1 MLLYWH
7 FLRTLGVAM
16 KKHDTKTEVLG
27 YANHQI
33 NNLKQTNLCERDE
46 KSNYK
51 YSKDKLIKPNL

>member
-1 MLLYWH
+1 
-7 FLRTLGVAM
+7 M

-33 NNLKQTNLCERDE
+33 NNLKQTNLCVIVE